1 MKHLNLK
8 TIALLSLFI
17 VGFTFAQAQKRGP
30 GNGPHGNGPY
40 GYGCNMLDLSDEQEK
55 KIDDLR
61 TAHMKDMLPL
71 RNELNEK
78 RARLQTLRSADKYD
92 ASETEK
98 TLEEMSAI
106 KLKMAKSREAHK
118 QEVRS
123 LLTEEQRL
131 KFDMH
136 SGKNYH
142 AKGRKGNVGM
152 QGRGYRG
159 DCPYGNQP
167 RNRANAPK

>member
-30 GNGPHGNGPY
+30 GNGPHGNG
-40 GYGCNMLDLSDEQEK
+40 CNMLDLSDEQQK

-61 TAHMKDMLPL
+61 TVHMKEMLPL

-78 RARLQTLRSADKYD
+78 RARLQTLRTAEKYD
-92 ASETEK
+92 ASATEK
-98 TLEEMSAI
+98 TLEEMSAV
-106 KLKMAKSREAHK
+106 KLKMAKKREAHK

-123 LLTEEQRL
+123 LLTEEQRI

-136 SGKNYH
+136 K
-142 AKGRKGNVGM
+142 
-152 QGRGYRG
+152 GRGYHGKGMKGNIGSRG
-159 DCPYGNQP
+159 KGYRADCPYGN
-167 RNRANAPK
+167 R

>member
-30 GNGPHGNGPY
+30 GNGPHGNG
-40 GYGCNMLDLSDEQEK
+40 CNMLDLSDDQQK
-55 KIDDLR
+55 KIDELR

-78 RARLQTLRSADKYD
+78 RARLQTLRTADKYD

-98 TLEEMSAI
+98 TLEEMSAL
-106 KLKMAKSREAHK
+106 KLKMAKEREAHK

-136 SGKNYH
+136 KGPGFHGKG
-142 AKGRKGNVGM
+142 KKGNIGM
-152 QGRGYRG
+152 RGKGYRG
-159 DCPYGNQP
+159 DCPYGNKP